1 MIKIGFVD
9 YYLSEWHANNY
20 PKWLA
25 EACEKSGVQATV
37 AYAWAEE
44 KVSPLDGVTSEQW
57 CEKYGA
63 ELCQSCEELC
73 EKSDVILILAPS
85 NPEKHLPYA
94 KMVLPYGKRTYIDKT
109 FAPNYQSAKEI
120 FALAEQYH
128 TPFFSTSALRYG
140 EELGR
145 VENCRHIMTL
155 GSGSSIDEYIVHQ
168 LEMVVKKLG
177 LGAESVCAQQIGQQ
191 TYFQIAYG
199 DDRTAVMIYGAAGH
213 PFAAHMNDGEGKA
226 TFKEIKSPF
235 FNLLMEDVLHFFAT
249 GERSF
254 NGEQTLEVIKVRDA
268 VLKAVEEPGQWISV
282 D

>member
-20 PKWLA
+20 PQWLQQ
-25 EACEKSGVQATV
+25 ACEKSGEEAVV

-44 KVSPLDGVTSEQW
+44 NVSPVDGVTSREW

-63 ELCQSCEELC
+63 ELCGSCEELC
-73 EKSDVILILAPS
+73 EKSDVVLILAPS

-94 KMVLPYGKRTYIDKT
+94 KIVLPYGKRTYIDKT
-109 FAPNYQSAKEI
+109 FAPDAQSAKEI

-140 EELGR
+140 EELAR
-145 VENCRHIMTL
+145 VQDCRHVMTMGG
-155 GSGSSIDEYIVHQ
+155 GSTLDEYIVHQ

-177 LGAESVCAQQIGQQ
+177 VGAKSVCAQQIGPQ
-191 TYFQIAYG
+191 TYCHIAYD
-199 DDRTAVMIYGAAGH
+199 DDRTAVVIYGKEAH
-213 PFAAHMNDGEGKA
+213 PFMAYMNSGAGDA
-226 TFKEIKSPF
+226 TFKEIKSPY
-235 FNLLMEDVLHFFAT
+235 FNLLLEDILHFFAT
-249 GERSF
+249 GETSF
-254 NGEQTLEVIKVRDA
+254 DRAQTLEVIKIRDA
-268 VLKAVEEPGQWISV
+268 VLKAVQTPAQCVAV

>member
-20 PKWLA
+20 PQWLQQ
-25 EACEKSGVQATV
+25 ACEKFGEEAVV

-44 KVSPLDGVTSEQW
+44 NVSPVDGATSQQW

-63 ELCQSCEELC
+63 ELCSSCEELC
-73 EKSDVILILAPS
+73 EKSDVVMILSPT

-94 KMVLPYGKRTYIDKT
+94 KIVFPYGKRTYIDKT
-109 FAPNYQSAKEI
+109 FAPDLPSAKEI
-120 FALAEQYH
+120 FALAERYH

-145 VENCRHIMTL
+145 VKDCRHIMTIGG
-155 GSGSSIDEYIVHQ
+155 GSTIDEYIVHQ

-177 LGAESVCAQQIGQQ
+177 VGAKSVCAQQIGLQ
-191 TYFQIAYG
+191 TYFQIAYD
-199 DDRTAVMIYGAAGH
+199 DDRTAVMIFGKEAH
-213 PFAAHMNDGEGKA
+213 PFVAHMNSGAGDA

-235 FNLLMEDVLHFFAT
+235 FNLLLEDVLHFFVT
-249 GERSF
+249 GELSF
-254 NGEQTLEVIKVRDA
+254 DGAQTLEVIGIRDA
-268 VLKAVEEPGQWISV
+268 ALKAVQNPAQWV
-282 D
+282 AVE